1 MNLKTYSGP
10 DMATVLANVKAEL
23 GPDAVIVATRE
34 VRKPGLMR
42 EGLVEVT
49 AALDMPTE
57 QATPGANRA
66 AHKYAKADAADPLR
80 DELRSMLRD
89 EEEEAPMRR
98 KDRLARLSGRKALAT
113 LEPEIDA
120 AQLLETAEIDDE
132 LATEILDGLRG
143 NDAASL
149 TRALS
154 LEIARYT
161 YPGIN
166 KRSVI
171 ALVGPTGVGKTTT
184 IAKIAAVASLVRG
197 KKVAL
202 ITADTFRVGAGE
214 QLATYAEL
222 MGVPCTTVNDRAQLE
237 RALAAHRDCDLVLVD
252 TAGRGVRDG
261 EHLVRLAELFRG
273 TEVQMWLTLTA
284 TTRNS
289 ELIALTKAYDALNLG
304 ALVVTKLDEAAQ
316 LGTVVNA
323 AYRTRLPLAYVTNGQ
338 RVPEDIAR
346 PSPAMLADNIVRAAI
361 NADAP
366 LDSWTLEIGSEV
378 QSWS

>member
-10 DMATVLANVKAEL
+10 DMASALASVKAEL

-42 EGLVEVT
+42 DGLVEVT
-49 AALDMPTE
+49 AALDMPAAT
-57 QATPGANRA
+57 APTPGANRA
-66 AHKYAKADAADPLR
+66 AGKYAKADAADPLR
-80 DELRSMLRD
+80 DELRSMILDSHD
-89 EEEEAPMRR
+89 ERPARR
-98 KDRLARLSGRKALAT
+98 ATARRP
-113 LEPEIDA
+113 EPEIDVEE
-120 AQLLETAEIDDE
+120 LLETAEIDSD
-132 LATEILDGLRG
+132 LASEIIDGLRS

-184 IAKIAAVASLVRG
+184 IAKIAAVAALVRG

-222 MGVPCTTVNDRAQLE
+222 MGVPCTTVTDRASLE
-237 RALAAHRDCDLVLVD
+237 RALASHRDCDLVLVD

-346 PSPAMLADNIVRAAI
+346 PSAALLADAIVRAAV
-361 NADAP
+361 NANSP
-366 LDSWTLEIGSEV
+366 IGSWNLEIGSEV